1 MIRKC
6 AMCKKEVDDKKEKTY
21 TFAIGEIY
29 RPTNSPKKNRIQYGR
44 FCASCFSKLSL
55 EEMDK

>member
-1 MIRKC
+1 MVKKC
-6 AMCKKEVDDKKEKTY
+6 SLCEKEINDKEKTY
-21 TFAIGEIY
+21 TFAIGALTTIPSKQIY
-29 RPTNSPKKNRIQYGR
+29 YGR

>member
-6 AMCKKEVDDKKEKTY
+6 AMCKKEVDDKKEKVY

-29 RPTNSPKKNRIQYGR
+29 RPTNSLNKNRIHYGR

-55 EEMDK
+55 EEEK

>member
-29 RPTNSPKKNRIQYGR
+29 CSTNSLNKNRIHYGR
-44 FCASCFSKLSL
+44 LCAPCFSALSL
-55 EEMDK
+55 EEEK

>member
-29 RPTNSPKKNRIQYGR
+29 NRDNSLKRNRIHYGR
-44 FCASCFSKLSL
+44 LCASCFSKLSL